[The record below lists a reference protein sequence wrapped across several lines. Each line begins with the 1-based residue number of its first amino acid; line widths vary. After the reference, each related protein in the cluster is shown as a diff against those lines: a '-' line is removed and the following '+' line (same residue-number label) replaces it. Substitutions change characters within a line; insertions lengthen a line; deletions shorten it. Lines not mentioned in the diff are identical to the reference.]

1 MRLLRMN
8 DKGEMLLAEVGA
20 SAEDEASCSS
30 LSPKVQKRDDVSRID
45 SVLGKLPLRSGKPRL
60 TVGVGVWGNAMRGL
74 AQI

>member
-20 SAEDEASCSS
+20 SADDRPCCSL
-30 LSPKVQKRDDVSRID
+30 LSPKGEKRADID
-45 SVLGKLPLRSGKPRL
+45 RVDSMLGKSSLRSGKPRL
-60 TVGVGVWGNAMRGL
+60 TVGVGVWENAMRGL